1 MELEGA
7 VGVVAGVGFV
17 DEEEAG
23 DDEAPGSHFGR
34 SRRPRW
40 GCLGGG
46 ADDGEKDCDEVEA
59 EGAPARL
66 RYTSPSW

>member
-46 ADDGEKDCDEVEA
+46 ADDGEKTA
-59 EGAPARL
+59 MKWKL
-66 RYTSPSW
+66 RVRRCVLDTRPPS